1 MELMLDI
8 LLAAGVGSLYG
19 ALGSKGEKI
28 GCAALAW
35 LGYAGTI
42 FASSAAFVFIISANL
57 GGN

>member
-1 MELMLDI
+1 MLDI